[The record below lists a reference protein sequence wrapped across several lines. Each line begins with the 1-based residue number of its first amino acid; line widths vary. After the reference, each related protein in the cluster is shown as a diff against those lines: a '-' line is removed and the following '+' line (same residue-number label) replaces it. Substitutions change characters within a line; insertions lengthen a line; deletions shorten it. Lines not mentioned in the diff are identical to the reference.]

1 MESPLRCKARL
12 LLLGMVALCGWATPA
27 LAEPPPIESYTRQPA
42 IADVAISPSG
52 KRLAVITFGNNGMKR
67 LGVMNL
73 DPVGDARIVG
83 SFGDADVTDVQW
95 VSDDRLVF
103 SAFQRGA
110 EIRAGGAGVFAV
122 NHDGSD
128 ERQLISWRYATGDI
142 TGTAIASRVLPYGWY
157 LHSVAGDGSNDVF
170 VYRRV
175 KDAIGDLKH
184 IQLARLDTR
193 TRELR
198 NLSLGMP
205 DYTHAVYLDTAREPR
220 MAAAEHAGRTKLYW
234 RVPGGDV
241 WKQIG
246 DFDSLN
252 QSEGFRPWH
261 IEANGQ
267 VLVTTSLR
275 DTQAL
280 YRYDPVGGK
289 LDAEPLI
296 QVNGFDLDASP
307 EVDGRT
313 RRLMGFH
320 FVADRPMSYWF
331 DEGLVRVQKGID
343 AALPAGRFNRI
354 HCGECESTRFFV
366 IHSRSDRQ
374 PGEFYLFDR
383 KSSAIQ
389 LIGAARPWIDE
400 SKQAR
405 RTFHRY
411 AARDGLT
418 VPLFVTHPAGVALDK
433 RLPTVVLVHGG
444 PFGRGTDLV
453 WTPEA
458 QFLAS
463 RGYRV
468 LEPEFRGGTGFGTRH
483 FKAGWKEWGRAM
495 QHDLSDAVQWAAKQ
509 GWVDPARVCV
519 MGGSYGGYAA
529 LMSPIAQPGVYQ
541 CAASFAGVTDP
552 MLMYSVTWSD
562 LSQAA
567 LTYGLPVLMGHP
579 ERDADLLAAA
589 SPLLRVAELKV
600 PVLLAHGGVDRRV
613 PIVHA
618 RKFAD
623 AAKKAGVKL
632 EQVEYLEEGHGFFDP
647 ANHTNYYE
655 RLERFL
661 QSSIGAP
668 E

>member
-1 MESPLRCKARL
+1 MKFLPHGRAWL
-12 LLLGMVALCGWATPA
+12 LLLGAVVIGGWTTPA
-27 LAEPPPIESYTRQPA
+27 LAELPPIENYTRRPA
-42 IADVAISPSG
+42 IEDVAISPSG
-52 KRLAVITFGNNGMKR
+52 KRLAVITFSSNGRKR
-67 LGVMNL
+67 LGVMDL

-95 VSDDRLVF
+95 VTDDRLVF

-110 EIRAGGAGVFAV
+110 EIREGGAGVFAV

-142 TGTAIASRVLPYGWY
+142 PGTAIASKVLPYGWY
-157 LHSVAGDGSNDVF
+157 LHSVAGDGSSDVF

-175 KDAIGDLKH
+175 RDSVGDLKQ

-205 DYTHAVYLDTAREPR
+205 DYTQAIYLDTAREPR
-220 MAAAEHAGRTKLYW
+220 MVTAEHAGRTKLYW
-234 RVPGGDV
+234 RAPGADA

-252 QSEGFRPWH
+252 PDEGFSPWH

-267 VLVTTSLR
+267 VLVTTALR
-275 DTQAL
+275 DTEAL
-280 YRYDPVGGK
+280 YRYDPVKGK

-296 QVNGFDLDASP
+296 QVKGFDLDASP

-320 FVADRPMSYWF
+320 FRADRPMSYWF
-331 DEGLVRVQKGID
+331 DEGVARVQKGID

-354 HCGECESTRFFV
+354 YCGECESTRFFV
-366 IHSRSDRQ
+366 IRSSSDRQ
-374 PGEFYLFDR
+374 PGEYYLFDR

-400 SKQAR
+400 TKQAR

-411 AARDGLT
+411 AARDGLA

-433 RLPTVVLVHGG
+433 PLPTVVLVHGG
-444 PFGRGTDLV
+444 PFARGTDLT
-453 WTPEA
+453 WTSEA

-483 FKAGWKEWGRAM
+483 FKAGWKEWGHAM
-495 QHDLSDAVQWAAKQ
+495 QNDLVDAVQWATKQ
-509 GWVDPARVCV
+509 GGVDPARVCI
-519 MGGSYGGYAA
+519 MGASYGGYAA
-529 LMSPIAQPGVYQ
+529 LMSPIAHPGVYR

-562 LSQAA
+562 LSQAWLA
-567 LTYGLPVLMGHP
+567 YGLPVVMGDP
-579 ERDADLLAAA
+579 GKDAARLAEA
-589 SPLLRVAELKV
+589 SPLGRVAELKV
-600 PVLLAHGGVDRRV
+600 PVLIAHGGADRRV

-623 AAKKAGVKL
+623 AAKNAGVKL
-632 EQVEYLEEGHGFFDP
+632 EQVEYLEEGHGFFNP
-647 ANHTNYYE
+647 ANRTNYYE
-655 RLERFL
+655 RVERFF
-661 QSSIGAP
+661 QSSIGAR

>member
-1 MESPLRCKARL
+1 MKFLLRCKSGL
-12 LLLGMVALCGWATPA
+12 LQLGLVALCGWAMPA
-27 LAEPPPIESYTRQPA
+27 RAQLPPIENYTRLPA
-42 IADVAISPSG
+42 IDEVAISPSG
-52 KRLAVITFGNNGMKR
+52 KRLAVITFGSNGRRR
-67 LGVMNL
+67 LGVMDL
-73 DPVGDARIVG
+73 DPVGAARIVG

-95 VSDDRLVF
+95 VTDDRLVF
-103 SAFQRGA
+103 AAFQRGA
-110 EIRAGGAGVFAV
+110 EIREGGAGTFAV

-128 ERQLISWRYATGDI
+128 ERQLIAWRFATGDI
-142 TGTAIASRVLPYGWY
+142 PGTAIASRVLPYGWY

-175 KDAIGDLKH
+175 KDSIGDLKQ

-205 DYTHAVYLDTAREPR
+205 DYTQAVYLDAEREPR
-220 MAAAEHAGRTKLYW
+220 MATAEHAGRTKVYW
-234 RVPGGDV
+234 RVPGGDA
-241 WKQIG
+241 WKQVA
-246 DFDSLN
+246 DFDALN
-252 QSEGFRPWH
+252 ESEGFRPWH

-267 VLVTTSLR
+267 VLVMTALR

-280 YRYDPVGGK
+280 YRYDPAKGK

-296 QVNGFDLDASP
+296 QINGFDLDASP
-307 EVDGRT
+307 EFDART

-320 FVADRPMSYWF
+320 FRADRPMSYWF
-331 DEGLVRVQKGID
+331 DDSLARVQKGID
-343 AALPAGRFNRI
+343 AALPAGRFNHI
-354 HCGECESTRFFV
+354 YCGECESTRFLV
-366 IHSRSDRQ
+366 IRSSSDRQ
-374 PGEFYLFDR
+374 PSEYYLFDR
-383 KSSAIQ
+383 KSSAVQ
-389 LIGAARPWIDE
+389 LIGASRPWIDE

-411 AARDGLT
+411 AARDGLK
-418 VPLFVTHPAGVALDK
+418 VPLFVTHPAGAAPDK
-433 RLPTVVLVHGG
+433 PLPTVVLVHGG
-444 PFGRGTDLV
+444 PYVRGTDLA
-453 WTPEA
+453 WRAEA

-495 QHDLSDAVQWAAKQ
+495 QDDLADAVQWAAKQ
-509 GWVDPARVCV
+509 GWVDPARVCI

-529 LMSPIAQPGVYQ
+529 LMSPIAHPGVYQ

-562 LSQAA
+562 LPQAA
-567 LTYGLPVLMGHP
+567 LTYGLPVVLGDP
-579 ERDADLLAAA
+579 VKDADRLGAA
-589 SPLLRVAELKV
+589 SPLKRVAELKV
-600 PVLLAHGGVDRRV
+600 AVLLAHGGADRRV

-632 EQVEYLEEGHGFFDP
+632 EQVEYLDEGHGFFST
-647 ANHTNYYE
+647 ANHTDYYQRVE
-655 RLERFL
+655 RLL
-661 QSSIGAP
+661 QSSIGSR